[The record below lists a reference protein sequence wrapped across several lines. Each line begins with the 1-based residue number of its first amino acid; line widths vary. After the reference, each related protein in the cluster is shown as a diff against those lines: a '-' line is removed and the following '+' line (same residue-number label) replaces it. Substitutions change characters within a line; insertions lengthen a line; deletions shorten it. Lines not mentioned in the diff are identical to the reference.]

1 MISHFKI
8 FIFFYWI
15 YLYERKETI
24 KDHMKNILAE
34 NLLRFGVKNLSESTI
49 KRLTEAM
56 KVSPA
61 GSYKTQINSTTIG
74 TVTFSIKDKTLSLT
88 SNGSLVGQW
97 TINDDIANGPLTWK
111 AGTDAA
117 SKAFDANGSITTAGR
132 DSTIMVGL
140 DKSFL
145 TALNETLDAQA
156 KVPNSPWNV
165 PMKNSKNPKATYPT
179 YIQSLKAKLAGGLKG
194 QANGGIRTAL
204 SVMQNMKVG
213 NASVRMNLQYSPA
226 DSEYMVYLAPGM
238 GGTGLKYQQ
247 GGTFDK
253 DMSTAIN
260 NAITK
265 LANYNRT
272 IITTT
277 SCKRCCHENG
287 CIS

>member
-1 MISHFKI
+1 
-8 FIFFYWI
+8 
-15 YLYERKETI
+15 
-24 KDHMKNILAE
+24 MKNILAE
-34 NLLRFGVKNLSESTI
+34 NLLRFGVKNLSVTDR
-49 KRLTEAM
+49 KRLTEALTP
-56 KVSPA
+56 SPA
-61 GSYKTQINSTTIG
+61 GSYKTQINNTTIG

-97 TINDDIANGPLTWK
+97 TINDDISTGPFTWK
-111 AGTDAA
+111 PGSDVA
-117 SKAFDANGSITTAGR
+117 SKAFDANGGITTVGR
-132 DSTIMVGL
+132 ESTIMTGL
-140 DKSFL
+140 DKSLL
-145 TALNETLDAQA
+145 TALNETLDAQS

-165 PMKNSKNPKATYPT
+165 PMKNSKNPQGKYGT
-179 YIQSLKAKLAGGLKG
+179 YIDSMKNKLAGGLKG
-194 QANGGIRTAL
+194 QTNDGLKSAL
-204 SVMQNMKVG
+204 SVMQNMKAG

-272 IITTT
+272 IITTDVEALL
-277 SCKRCCHENG
+277 KQQAAKDAAMKMDALVKQL
-287 CIS
+287 